1 MSNKLL
7 LKFLTSTEGKYF
19 SLTINDIKADENGNP
34 LVTNEEVN
42 SLMDIIIE
50 KNVFL
55 TQYGD
60 LTGKKSAKIVSTN
73 STSVDLN

>member
-34 LVTNEEVN
+34 LVTDEEVN
-42 SLMDIIIE
+42 SLMDTIIE
-50 KNVFL
+50 KNIFL
-55 TQYGD
+55 TKYGD

-73 STSVDLN
+73 STSVALN